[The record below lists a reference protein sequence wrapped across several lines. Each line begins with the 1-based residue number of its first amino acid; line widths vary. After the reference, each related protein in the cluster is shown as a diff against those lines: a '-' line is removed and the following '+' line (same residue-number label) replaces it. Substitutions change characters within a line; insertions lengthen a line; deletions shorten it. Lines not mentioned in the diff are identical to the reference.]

1 MKKNKYIVFAMIG
14 FELIGLII
22 VSLWAGKQLEEK
34 GFAGAQAI
42 AVVLGFFI
50 WFGSLI
56 YKLKQLK
63 ND

>member
-22 VSLWAGKQLEEK
+22 ASLWIGAQLEAK
-34 GFAGAQAI
+34 GFAGSQAI

>member
-1 MKKNKYIVFAMIG
+1 MKKNKYIIFATIG
-14 FELIGLII
+14 FELITLLLLAIWIG
-22 VSLWAGKQLEEK
+22 SKLEEK

-42 AVVLGFFI
+42 GVVLGFFI

-56 YKLKQLK
+56 YKLKSLK

>member
-1 MKKNKYIVFAMIG
+1 MNKNKYIVFAMIG

-22 VSLWAGKQLEEK
+22 ASLWIGSQLEAK

-42 AVVLGFFI
+42 GVVLGFFI
-50 WFGSLI
+50 WFASLI